1 MSPETESVS
10 DSGLQGA
17 IDRYYPFL
25 MEIRGRLISLG
36 IWFVIFA
43 LLGFAFYERI
53 VTFSLQIFRLEGV
66 NFAFTSP
73 FQFINLA
80 ISSSLAAGVVATIPV
95 AIYQILQFLKPALHR
110 REMRFIVTLVPI
122 SIIFFIMGF
131 FYGVAVMKY
140 VIGIFYQVALQLEV
154 GNLLDVSAFLS
165 QIISTATL
173 MAVAFQFP
181 IVLTALLKLNVFEY
195 QQVSSQRPIIYFF
208 LLLFAALL
216 PPTDLL
222 SLALLTVPL
231 ILLFEST
238 LFINKVFLGAG
249 ARPTL

>member
-1 MSPETESVS
+1 MSPETESAV
-10 DSGLQGA
+10 DTGLQGA

-36 IWFVIFA
+36 VWFFLFA
-43 LLGFAFYERI
+43 LLGFAFYGKI
-53 VTFSLQIFRLEGV
+53 VAFSLQIFRLEGV

-80 ISSSLAAGVVATIPV
+80 ISSGLAAGVVATIPV
-95 AIYQILQFLKPALHR
+95 AIYQVLQFLKPALR
-110 REMRFIVTLVPI
+110 KREMRFVATLVPAAI
-122 SIIFFIMGF
+122 AFFIIGF

-154 GNLLDVSAFLS
+154 GNLLDVSTFLS

-181 IVLTALLKLNVFEY
+181 IVLTALLKLNVFSY
-195 QQVSSQRPIIYFF
+195 QQVGSQRPFIYFA

-222 SLALLTVPL
+222 SLALLTIPL
-231 ILLFEST
+231 LLLFEST
-238 LFINKVFLGAG
+238 LLVNKVFLGVRTQPSG
-249 ARPTL
+249 